1 MTLCMPARSYWQVKG
16 RNRAAPVGA
25 RRRAGQARSYAVV
38 FGERVMQLFPE
49 RPPMKVVLYGPVVQ
63 YPHENNSGPLV
74 CPSFNADMLWEEGEE
89 HIVP

>member
-1 MTLCMPARSYWQVKG
+1 V
-16 RNRAAPVGA
+16 

-63 YPHENNSGPLV
+63 YPHENRSGPLV